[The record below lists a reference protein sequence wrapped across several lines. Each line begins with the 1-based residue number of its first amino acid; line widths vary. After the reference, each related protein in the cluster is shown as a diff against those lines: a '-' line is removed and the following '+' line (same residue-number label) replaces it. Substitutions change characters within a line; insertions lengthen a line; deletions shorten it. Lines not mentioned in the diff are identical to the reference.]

1 GPHVDGGVAAM
12 TVVYESLTTMTA
24 GALLASVFFS
34 LQAWDIQHTGW
45 KALLLLAGFS
55 LLIIPGIFNR
65 LIAILARPFP
75 IDQTTNPT
83 MPPVHWRTLASGILL
98 AGCGWG
104 LQGAGLWAVLQAVL
118 SNPPAWSWNLWEQYT
133 ASLALAN
140 VAGFLVIFVPYGL
153 GVREILLQATLA

>member
-1 GPHVDGGVAAM
+1 
-12 TVVYESLTTMTA
+12 SLTTMTA

-65 LIAILARPFP
+65 LIAIVARPFR
-75 IDQTTNPT
+75 IDETT
-83 MPPVHWRTLASGILL
+83 MPPVHWRTLARRILL
-98 AGCGWG
+98 AGCGWGWG

-153 GVREILLQATLA
+153 GVREILLQATLAMTLGQGGAGSMAVVAVL